1 MKPDSLNSVLD
12 RINKKTGLH
21 ITPHMFRHTFVF
33 MSKGLMTLSELQ
45 EALGHDESTTTLDI
59 YGTMLSDTKEVANK
73 IDKVFEKLDEELDKV
88 EEKRGCKI
96 INLSKRRA
104 K

>member
-1 MKPDSLNSVLD
+1 ML
-12 RINKKTGLH
+12 
-21 ITPHMFRHTFVF
+21 RHTFVY

-59 YGTMLSDTKEVANK
+59 YGTMLSDSGKVASKIDEACNVLDKEINK
-73 IDKVFEKLDEELDKV
+73 I
-88 EEKRGCKI
+88 EEKYEGKVIPFRSRK
-96 INLSKRRA
+96 A